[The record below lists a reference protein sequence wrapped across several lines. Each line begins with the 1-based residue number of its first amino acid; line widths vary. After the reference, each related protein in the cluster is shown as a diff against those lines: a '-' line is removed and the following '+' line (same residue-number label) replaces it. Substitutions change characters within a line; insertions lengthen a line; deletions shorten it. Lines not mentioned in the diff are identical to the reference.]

1 MTVAVMVIGAGRV
14 GAALARLLTHAGH
27 AVIVIERRAD
37 RAAHVTDLVPAARVV
52 TADGTDPAALE
63 AAGIRTVDV
72 VAAVTG
78 DDACNAMVGAL
89 ARLQFAVART
99 IARIVDPTHAW
110 LFDEGSGVDIA
121 IDQAD
126 LLTRLIV
133 EEISLGEVAT
143 LVKLR
148 RGDFTLVEERVV
160 PGSRADGSTVAEL
173 DLPAACVLVAVLRG
187 DGVLPC
193 KGELVLAA
201 GDEVLAV
208 VHAGSAHALALQ
220 LGSQAPV

>member
-1 MTVAVMVIGAGRV
+1 MTIAVMVVGGGRV

-27 AVIVIERRAD
+27 SVIVVERSSD
-37 RAAHVTDLVPAARVV
+37 RATRVADLAPAARVV
-52 TADGTDPAALE
+52 VADGTEPAALE

-72 VAAVTG
+72 VASVTG
-78 DDACNAMVGAL
+78 DDASNAMVGAL

-133 EEISLGEVAT
+133 EEITLGEVAT

-160 PGSRADGSTVAEL
+160 AGSRAEGRAVAEL
-173 DLPAACVLVAVLRG
+173 DLPAACVLVAVLR
-187 DGVLPC
+187 DDAVLAC
-193 KGELVLAA
+193 RGELVLGA

-208 VHAGSAHALALQ
+208 AHEGATEALAHE
-220 LGSQAPV
+220 LGGR